1 MAEII
6 VGFALGLD
14 LSTLA
19 AVASGQFATAHEKLG
34 RNRPTHG
41 LKDEHLDRE
50 FFAMVLGSR
59 GRVVDWSR
67 WSVSDQVT
75 YMEERQWDEEK
86 RNVVNLYIAR
96 LCDDVIILSSCTC
109 VFTYTR
115 KIRTTI
121 SSLPRVDIN
130 SLNFYSVW
138 NVWKRRP
145 TELFFRNHIRVDKQ
159 L

>member
-1 MAEII
+1 MRRLAEII

-67 WSVSDQVT
+67 WSVSCGQVT
-75 YMEERQWDEEK
+75 WRGGNGMRRKEMYLIFISQDYVMMS
-86 RNVVNLYIAR
+86 LY
-96 LCDDVIILSSCTC
+96 L
-109 VFTYTR
+109 
-115 KIRTTI
+115 K
-121 SSLPRVDIN
+121 
-130 SLNFYSVW
+130 
-138 NVWKRRP
+138 
-145 TELFFRNHIRVDKQ
+145 
-159 L
+159 

>member
-1 MAEII
+1 MRLHTFMESGNETVHSINIYTCTHMQGGVKRLAEII

-59 GRVVDWSR
+59 GRFMDWSR

-75 YMEERQWDEEK
+75 WRGGNAMRRKEMYLIFISQDCVMMS
-86 RNVVNLYIAR
+86 LY
-96 LCDDVIILSSCTC
+96 L
-109 VFTYTR
+109 
-115 KIRTTI
+115 K
-121 SSLPRVDIN
+121 
-130 SLNFYSVW
+130 
-138 NVWKRRP
+138 
-145 TELFFRNHIRVDKQ
+145 
-159 L
+159 

>member
-1 MAEII
+1 MRRLAEII

-67 WSVSDQVT
+67 WSVSCGQVT
-75 YMEERQWDEEK
+75 WRGGNAMKGRGDY
-86 RNVVNLYIAR
+86 RNEVNLYQEH
-96 LCDDVIILSSCTC
+96 
-109 VFTYTR
+109 
-115 KIRTTI
+115 
-121 SSLPRVDIN
+121 N
-130 SLNFYSVW
+130 N
-138 NVWKRRP
+138 
-145 TELFFRNHIRVDKQ
+145 
-159 L
+159 